1 MYWQNKVSW
10 SLALA
15 SYTTYEVME
24 DGQVTFGDTPEIIG
38 GTVGIAT
45 IWYPELRVAS
55 AAVLAPYLVPVAAAV
70 AVPVAVGT
78 ITSAA
83 IAGPEGVEDFFEFIT
98 EPGEMIDRTVE
109 SVQIVSEEFI
119 EPKLRD
125 VTTGLEV
132 IAHMVETNVKK
143 AITWLDNRLPKV
155 RWSNPLPFRF

>member
-24 DGQVTFGDTPEIIG
+24 DGKVTFGDAPEIIG
-38 GTVGIAT
+38 GTVGVAT

-55 AAVLAPYLVPVAAAV
+55 AAILAPYIVPVAAAV

-78 ITSAA
+78 VVSAG
-83 IAGPEGVEDFFEFIT
+83 IAGPEGVEDYFEFLT
-98 EPGEMIDRTVE
+98 EPEKMWDRTVD
-109 SVQIVSEEFI
+109 SVEIIHDEFI
-119 EPKLRD
+119 EPKIQK
-125 VTTGLEV
+125 TIQGLEV
-132 IAHMVETNVKK
+132 LSSLVGKQIDKG
-143 AITWLDNRLPKV
+143 IQWLDNRLPKV